1 MASKFSGN
9 YLPEIIALSLGR
21 SKPDMVTVN
30 LTNRCNQRCIY
41 CEIGQSPASGH
52 KNLLTADDLKWII
65 DEMAAHKIPKI
76 SLCGG
81 EPFLFDG
88 LLDIVAYAG
97 MKNIRCSVTSNG
109 MTVHK
114 LSESELNTLIRFR
127 TEINISVD
135 SFRDDIQTLTRG
147 TTSALSNALKSIQL
161 LSENHIPVT
170 VLTVI
175 SKYNYRDLYHFF
187 TTAYEKGVKQVLF
200 QPVIY
205 YSNYPDQQAIEEKS
219 LLNVGADELQP
230 LMEQLSKILEF
241 EKRHR
246 ISTNVYR
253 IYPWIGHYLKTASNQ
268 GEKWFFDGVLKKFFC
283 REVFAIV
290 DISYDGGIQPCGL
303 TAASV
308 SIHQNRHKGLIPL
321 WSQAT
326 EEIKKDMKDGNFYA
340 YCNGCCHHFSRNM
353 LASIFKHPI
362 TNRDALF
369 TMVPLLLSRIQSRM
383 RKKVNQCLSKLSLNN
398 ESTPITISYDTKAQS
413 H

>member
-9 YLPEIIALSLGR
+9 YLPEILALSIGR
-21 SKPDMVTVN
+21 SKPGMVTVN
-30 LTNRCNQRCIY
+30 LTNRCNQHCIY
-41 CEIGQSPASGH
+41 CEIGQNPASGH
-52 KNLLTADDLKWII
+52 KDILTRDDLKWII
-65 DEMAAHKIPKI
+65 DEMAVNKIRKI

-88 LLDIVAYAG
+88 LVDIVSYAG
-97 MKNIRCSVTSNG
+97 KKNIRCSITSNG
-109 MTVHK
+109 MTVHT
-114 LSESELNTLIRFR
+114 LSESELNTLIRFK

-147 TTSALSNALKSIQL
+147 TSGALSNALKSIQL
-161 LSENHIPVT
+161 LSEKHIPVT

-175 SKYNYRDLYHFF
+175 SKYNCHDLYHFF

-205 YSNYPDQQAIEEKS
+205 YSNYPDRMAVDEKS
-219 LLNVGADELQP
+219 LLNVGVDEIKP
-230 LMEQLSKILEF
+230 LMDQLCKILEF
-241 EKRHR
+241 EKRHL

-308 SIHQNRHKGLIPL
+308 SIHKNRHEGLIPL
-321 WSQAT
+321 WLKAT
-326 EEIKKDMKDGNFYA
+326 EEIKKAMNDGNYYD

-353 LASIFKHPI
+353 LASIFKYPI
-362 TNRDALF
+362 TNRTALF
-369 TMVPLLLSRIQSRM
+369 TMLPLLLSRIHSRI
-383 RKKVNQCLSKLSLNN
+383 RKKQYRWQANIYFL
-398 ESTPITISYDTKAQS
+398 
-413 H
+413 